1 MYLGYQACLKGWTVI
16 IGPEYDV
23 NKLVRYMPSGIYFGI
38 GFHQKSKRTLK
49 SFKDNRHIV
58 LLQDEEGLDRWKPE
72 LYKEYRIY
80 KEIDNFVRYFL
91 CWGKEDKEI
100 VESAFKKK
108 INAIPIGNLRLDLLN
123 KNLRKIFFENV
134 NNIKINNEDFV
145 LINGKF
151 GTINHKND

>member
-1 MYLGYQACLKGWTVI
+1 MPIETYSREFHSKLYLGYQACLKGWTVI

-72 LYKEYRIY
+72 LYKEYRID
-80 KEIDNFVRYFL
+80 KEIDFVRYF
-91 CWGKEDKEI
+91 CVGE
-100 VESAFKKK
+100 KK
-108 INAIPIGNLRLDLLN
+108 I
-123 KNLRKIFFENV
+123 KK
-134 NNIKINNEDFV
+134 
-145 LINGKF
+145 
-151 GTINHKND
+151 